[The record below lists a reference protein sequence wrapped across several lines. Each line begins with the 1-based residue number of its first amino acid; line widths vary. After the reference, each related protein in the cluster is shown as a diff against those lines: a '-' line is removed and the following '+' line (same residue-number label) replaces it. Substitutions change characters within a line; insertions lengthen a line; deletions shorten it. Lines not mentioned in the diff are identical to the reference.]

1 MERYKAGDAANFYC
15 LVFQQ
20 FGMNFYGLNGRESV
34 CVLKF
39 DDGCFNQFLAHLTL
53 NNPRKG

>member
-1 MERYKAGDAANFYC
+1 MERYKAGDAANFSC

-20 FGMNFYGLNGRESV
+20 CGMNFYGLNGRESV

-39 DDGCFNQFLAHLTL
+39 DDGCFNQFLAH
-53 NNPRKG
+53 

>member
-1 MERYKAGDAANFYC
+1 MD
-15 LVFQQ
+15 
-20 FGMNFYGLNGRESV
+20 ESV